1 MSCDIVEDFYYKI
14 TTVTHCIG
22 FSTETESIGG
32 MCKLCGSGSQGPRR
46 WLAADL
52 EFQVESEGLGTMRV
66 SRVISSQKAG
76 RLETQKE
83 PKFQSRSED

>member
-1 MSCDIVEDFYYKI
+1 MILWKISTIKAPLLHIVL
-14 TTVTHCIG
+14 G
-22 FSTETESIGG
+22 FSRETTPIGG
-32 MCKLCGSGSQGPRR
+32 VCQLCGSGSQGPRR

-66 SRVISSQKAG
+66 SSVSSSRKAG